1 MDKNFSRVPLSN
13 GVSRRSHPESMPE
26 YAWRPKKT
34 VKEDVCEECPYCHAS
49 IVSGAAICPACG
61 RSLTPD
67 KCSFC
72 GAPKKITAK
81 FCTRCGLSGEGVICP
96 QCGTLNSRNF
106 CRKCN
111 SPLTD
116 MAQKA
121 VAAAQNDPMFKA
133 VQKKADELAELHAR
147 IEELRNGAADQP
159 LVELSAED
167 KSLLKEYADIL
178 GMIVAS
184 PVRHLKSDATPRKE
198 ELPGRKQYSADT
210 TSIDELLKAYKEK
223 AAEMNDALAALTPPP
238 DFTPEQQR
246 DYYSARKI
254 ATVVTETVCD
264 MSGYKPAQWRCHY
277 CNNLHDNPSEC
288 ARPELGGV
296 WEYISVEQYI
306 AENTQV
312 VSTSLKI
319 E

>member
-1 MDKNFSRVPLSN
+1 MNKNFSRFALTN
-13 GVSRRSHPESMPE
+13 RVSRQSTPESMPKN
-26 YAWRPKKT
+26 AWKPKQF
-34 VKEDVCEECPYCHAS
+34 VKDEGGEECPYCHAL
-49 IVSGAAICPACG
+49 IVSGYAICPTCG

-81 FCTRCGLSGEGVICP
+81 FCTRCGQSSEGLICP
-96 QCGTLNSRNF
+96 ECGTLNSRNF

-116 MAQKA
+116 MAQRA
-121 VAAAQNDPMFKA
+121 LTTAQNDPIFKA
-133 VQKKADELAELHAR
+133 VQKKADELAELHSR
-147 IEELRNGAADQP
+147 IEDLRNGSSDQ
-159 LVELSAED
+159 LSVELSGED
-167 KSLLKEYADIL
+167 KALLKEYADIL
-178 GMIVAS
+178 SMIGAS
-184 PVRHLKSDATPRKE
+184 PIQVNQIDAESITE
-198 ELPGRKQYSADT
+198 GLPKRKQYSSDT
-210 TSIDELLKAYKEK
+210 TSIDELLRAYKEK
-223 AAEMNDALAALTPPP
+223 AAEMNEALEALTPPR

-264 MSGYKPAQWRCHY
+264 MSGYRPTQWRCHF

-296 WEYISVEQYI
+296 WEYISIEQYI
-306 AENTQV
+306 AENTHV
-312 VSTSLKI
+312 VSTSLNIK
-319 E
+319 